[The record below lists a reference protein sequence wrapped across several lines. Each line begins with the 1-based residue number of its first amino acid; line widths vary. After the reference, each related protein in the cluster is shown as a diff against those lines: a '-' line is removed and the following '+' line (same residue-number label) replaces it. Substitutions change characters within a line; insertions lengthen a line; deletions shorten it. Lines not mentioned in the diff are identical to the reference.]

1 MTRCVPRR
9 TMRRMSTNTNELV
22 ARLLETMPAT
32 ELMRIAPLTEV
43 ARLRGTST
51 DTVLRDDQR
60 RVAKIILA
68 RSVSGSK
75 GVLGTLGIL
84 NVFVCPSLRSLF
96 RNVRLTDCW
105 ADRASA

>member
-60 RVAKIILA
+60 RVA
-68 RSVSGSK
+68 RGE
-75 GVLGTLGIL
+75 
-84 NVFVCPSLRSLF
+84 PSRI
-96 RNVRLTDCW
+96 VRLSERRKGMRIIHALCPDE
-105 ADRASA
+105 

>member
-60 RVAKIILA
+60 RVA
-68 RSVSGSK
+68 RGE
-75 GVLGTLGIL
+75 
-84 NVFVCPSLRSLF
+84 PSRI
-96 RNVRLTDCW
+96 VRLSERRKGMRIIHALCP
-105 ADRASA
+105 AE

>member
-60 RVAKIILA
+60 RVA
-68 RSVSGSK
+68 RGE
-75 GVLGTLGIL
+75 
-84 NVFVCPSLRSLF
+84 PSRI
-96 RNVRLTDCW
+96 VRLSERRKGMRIIHALCPDK
-105 ADRASA
+105 

>member
-1 MTRCVPRR
+1 MTRCVPRS

-60 RVAKIILA
+60 RVA
-68 RSVSGSK
+68 RGE
-75 GVLGTLGIL
+75 
-84 NVFVCPSLRSLF
+84 PSRI
-96 RNVRLTDCW
+96 VRLSERRKGMRIIHALCPDE
-105 ADRASA
+105 

>member
-60 RVAKIILA
+60 RVA
-68 RSVSGSK
+68 RGE
-75 GVLGTLGIL
+75 
-84 NVFVCPSLRSLF
+84 PSRV
-96 RNVRLTDCW
+96 VRLSERRKGMRVIHALCPDE
-105 ADRASA
+105 

>member
-1 MTRCVPRR
+1 MTRCVPRS

-22 ARLLETMPAT
+22 ARLLETMPTT

-60 RVAKIILA
+60 RVA
-68 RSVSGSK
+68 RGE
-75 GVLGTLGIL
+75 
-84 NVFVCPSLRSLF
+84 PSRI
-96 RNVRLTDCW
+96 VRLSERRKGMRIIHALCPDE
-105 ADRASA
+105 